1 MKKRKNFDEF
11 LGQLEKAI
19 DNIIDEIDVPDDRP
33 VNIEISLYL
42 CPRMFFGSGAAVR
55 QIGKTPVDILETEKN
70 IHAVIR
76 IPEMEMET
84 VKLEDSGRV
93 VEITAP
99 SGGDSINEMIELPA
113 RVNKGGMMMTY
124 KNGILEL
131 VFNKRRT
138 GKRSEAQR
146 ERS

>member
-11 LGQLEKAI
+11 LGQLEDAI
-19 DNIIDEIDVPDDRP
+19 DNIIDEIDVPEDRP

-42 CPRMFFGSGAAVR
+42 CPRMVFGSGAAVR
-55 QIGKTPVDILETEKN
+55 QIRKTPVDLLETEKN

-84 VKLEDSGRV
+84 VKLADSGRV
-93 VEITAP
+93 VEITAL
-99 SGGDSINEMIELPA
+99 SGGNSINETIELPA
-113 RVNKGGMMMTY
+113 RVNKRGMRMSY

-138 GKRSEAQR
+138 VKRKKAER